1 MEINVK
7 TMDQVSVATLTGE
20 IDGKTAPVVQE
31 QLLPLTKTAPVL
43 LLDLSGVPFMSSA
56 GLRMLLLLYRQS
68 TTNKTQIALAGVSED
83 IKDTM
88 EATGFLNYFKL
99 FDSVDSALAT
109 LSPRG
114 AA

>member
-1 MEINVK
+1 MDINIK
-7 TMDQVSVATLTGE
+7 TMHQVAVATLVGE

-68 TTNKTQIALAGVSED
+68 TANKMQIALAGVSED

-99 FDSVDSALAT
+99 FDSVDAALTGLTRSAA
-109 LSPRG
+109 
-114 AA
+114 

>member
-1 MEINVK
+1 MDINVS
-7 TMDQVSVATLTGE
+7 TTNQITVATLVGE
-20 IDGKTAPVVQE
+20 IDGKTAPIVQE

-43 LLDLSGVPFMSSA
+43 LLDLSKVPFMSSA

-68 TTNKTQIALAGVSED
+68 TANKTQIALAGVSED

-99 FDSVDSALAT
+99 FDTVDAAMAAFA
-109 LSPRG
+109 RG
-114 AA
+114 VA